1 MVAVNFI
8 DALWVVFG
16 NRRLRAMKDARKK
29 GLSDEFVDV
38 IVSELTVDGVG
49 NALPPCFASFS
60 MLGPLKAQRAVQYVA
75 TARVGENDDIV
86 LAKR

>member
-1 MVAVNFI
+1 MVAVNFK

-49 NALPPCFASFS
+49 NAL
-60 MLGPLKAQRAVQYVA
+60 LPLFCKFLDAWTTESTKSRAVC
-75 TARVGENDDIV
+75 RDGEGG
-86 LAKR
+86 RE